1 MTNLRARF
9 GQLIRSAALALASV
23 GLTPVA
29 LLAQPAAGSRVLVMP
44 FAAESDPKAP
54 GGVGAARWLSEAAA
68 VLVSDS
74 LSARGVGVLHRDD
87 RVAVFDRL
95 QLPMSFPLTRAT
107 TIRVGDLMGASEIV
121 FGEIKLGQRL
131 SVRAR
136 LVRLTTGQQLP
147 DITDEAPLTEIFQL
161 FERISERVAA
171 STGRPLATPPARAQ
185 PLSLEAFE
193 SYVKGLVAAT
203 PATQQRFFESALT
216 YAPRDPRILIALWDT
231 YTAQGAHD
239 KALAAANAVPA
250 GIPDSRRARFAVA
263 LSLIELKRFDGAF
276 SALNALYGERPDP
289 GISNA
294 LGILQLR
301 RAAPANGP
309 NAATVYFGRAT
320 DRDPANTDYVFNLG
334 YAFALANDSQSA
346 LFWLREVVRY
356 DAADGDAHLVMSA
369 VLTGA
374 GKTVEAQ
381 REFEL
386 ARLLGTS
393 AELTGAAPSAKVPP
407 GLERTQDDLE
417 ASASRRADAVIAN
430 PTQRDQQDTA
440 KFHLSNGRR
449 LFDQRKDREALDELR
464 RAIYLAPYEDEP
476 HLLAGRLHLRG
487 GRLNE
492 AIDEFKVAIWCRETA
507 QARLALAEALF
518 EAGEKDAARRE
529 AERALMLDPQSAGAR
544 ELLKKIG
551 GEIASRR
558 GGHVTSRGIVGAR
571 IFKHQMGRA
580 AGRVS
585 QVISGL
591 VLPSG
596 HRNVGSELS

>member
-1 MTNLRARF
+1 MTDLRARF
-9 GQLIRSAALALASV
+9 GQLIRSAALALVSV
-23 GLTPVA
+23 GLTPAA

-68 VLVSDS
+68 VLVSDGVRV
-74 LSARGVGVLHRDD
+74 RGVGVLHRDD

-121 FGEIKLGQRL
+121 FGEIKLLGQRL

-147 DITDEAPLTEIFQL
+147 DITNEAPLTEIFQL

-171 STGRPLATPPARAQ
+171 STGRPLATPTARAQ
-185 PLSLEAFE
+185 ALSLEAFE

-250 GIPDSRRARFAVA
+250 GTPDSRRARFAVA

-301 RAAPANGP
+301 RAAPAHGP

-320 DRDPANTDYVFNLG
+320 DRDQANTDYVFNLG

-369 VLTGA
+369 VLTAA

-417 ASASRRADAVIAN
+417 ASASRLADAVIAN

-518 EAGEKDAARRE
+518 EAGEKDSARRE

-551 GEIASRR
+551 GEAASIAGQSRDSPWYR
-558 GGHVTSRGIVGAR
+558 RRAYFQTAMGAQPLASV
-571 IFKHQMGRA
+571 K
-580 AGRVS
+580 
-585 QVISGL
+585 
-591 VLPSG
+591 
-596 HRNVGSELS
+596 